1 MLKLRWTGM
10 AHHLLSTGSSA
21 VSFGW
26 APQSCVCS
34 VLQSAQDLRLHILWF
49 SLTCP
54 CSSRPLSSDTGPVS
68 GLPAGFPCAQGCP
81 VPVFSRVFKQFLRIF
96 WPKFTI
102 ISKSGRPSSGHRTEK
117 GQSSSWFPRRAV
129 QMNVQTTRQ
138 LHSSPMLARLYSKSC
153 MTGHVNQELPNVQAG
168 CRKGKG
174 TRNQIANIHW
184 IIEKARE
191 FQKNI
196 YLCFINYAKVFDCM
210 DHNKLWKTFKGMGIQ
225 TILPVSWEAC
235 MQAKRQQLEQ
245 DMEQKTGSK
254 LGKEYV
260 KVVYCHP
267 AYLTYI
273 QSTSCKILV
282 WMKHKLESRLP
293 GEISTISDMQLI
305 PV

>member
-1 MLKLRWTGM
+1 MLKLRSTGM

-117 GQSSSWFPRRAV
+117 GQSSSWFPRRV
-129 QMNVQTTRQ
+129 VLKNVLTIGK
-138 LHSSPMLARLYSKSC
+138 LHSSPKLVRSYLKSC
-153 MTGHVNQELPNVQAG
+153 LLGFSIMQTKNL
-168 CRKGKG
+168 
-174 TRNQIANIHW
+174 QICKLGLV
-184 IIEKARE
+184 KAE
-191 FQKNI
+191 E
-196 YLCFINYAKVFDCM
+196 
-210 DHNKLWKTFKGMGIQ
+210 
-225 TILPVSWEAC
+225 SE
-235 MQAKRQQLEQ
+235 
-245 DMEQKTGSK
+245 SK
-254 LGKEYV
+254 LPEFAG
-260 KVVYCHP
+260 
-267 AYLTYI
+267 
-273 QSTSCKILV
+273 S
-282 WMKHKLESRLP
+282 
-293 GEISTISDMQLI
+293 
-305 PV
+305 